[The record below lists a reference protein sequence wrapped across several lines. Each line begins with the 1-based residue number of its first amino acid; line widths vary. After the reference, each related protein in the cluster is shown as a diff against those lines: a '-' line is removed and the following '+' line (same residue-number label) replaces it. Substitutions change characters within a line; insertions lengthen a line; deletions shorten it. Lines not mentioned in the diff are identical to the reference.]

1 MGGHAAGEVA
11 SALAAEVV
19 RRVFYELEG
28 AEPEL
33 LGAAFAAA
41 NQAIFEHSQNDPNC
55 AGMGTT
61 CTALAVRAGRAWL
74 AHVGDSRAYIVRDGC
89 VTQLSEDQT
98 LVAQMVREGTLTE
111 EQAKASD
118 QSNVILQALG
128 TQPSVKPDIWREGL
142 PLKPGDILILCSD
155 GLYNLVADED
165 IAKTAARLPPLEAC
179 QSLIESALVAGG
191 HDNVSVGVFRAV
203 AQSASAASPD
213 KTTRR
218 LVLPDE
224 LLAESDEKSTASATR
239 RIAIPMR
246 QL

>member
-1 MGGHAAGEVA
+1 MTLPDRVPVSTEALADLRLDGAMLTDVGCVRPANQDSVAFVVSAEGSAPSGRGSLLLVADGMGGHAAGEVA

-28 AEPEL
+28 SEPEL

-41 NQAIFEHSQNDPNC
+41 NQAIFEHSQHDPNC

-61 CTALAVRAGRAWL
+61 CTALAVREGRAWL

-89 VTQLSEDQT
+89 ITQLSEDQT

-128 TQPSVKPDIWREGL
+128 TQPSVDPEIWPEGL
-142 PLKPGDILILCSD
+142 PLRPGDVLALCSD
-155 GLYNLVADED
+155 GLYNLVPDQEVAE
-165 IAKTAARLPPLEAC
+165 AAAGLAPLEAC
-179 QSLIESALVAGG
+179 
-191 HDNVSVGVFRAV
+191 
-203 AQSASAASPD
+203 
-213 KTTRR
+213 
-218 LVLPDE
+218 
-224 LLAESDEKSTASATR
+224 
-239 RIAIPMR
+239 
-246 QL
+246 